1 MREYGADAEGHTQI
15 DYKTLKKENTRIA
28 HILQI
33 IRLSEIISNAPRSKR
48 LEILAD
54 LHTKFDHYSVSELCE
69 ALDIAKGTFYNHIF
83 RKADHTKYLQGQQ
96 ELRLQ
101 VQRVFDDSK

>member
-1 MREYGADAEGHTQI
+1 M
-15 DYKTLKKENTRIA
+15 

-33 IRLSEIISNAPRSKR
+33 IRLSEIISNASRSKR

-54 LHTKFDHYSVSELCE
+54 LHTKFDQYSVSELCE

-83 RKADHTKYLQGQQ
+83 RKAVQNICKSSKNSDCKRSVFSTTASNATV
-96 ELRLQ
+96 LRKSEP
-101 VQRVFDDSK
+101 RWRRAGSM